1 MTSFNCIFTW
11 GCIFD
16 LIASQMGYKKSNYS
30 VYSSMVKIDNV
41 SKPINITNLI
51 KRNKIEQQ
59 KDKLLKILTLLGFS
73 GLVLLFVIFIF
84 L

>member
-1 MTSFNCIFTW
+1 MV
-11 GCIFD
+11 
-16 LIASQMGYKKSNYS
+16 YKKSSYS

-59 KDKLLKILTLLGFS
+59 KDKLLKILTLLGSS

>member
-1 MTSFNCIFTW
+1 
-11 GCIFD
+11 
-16 LIASQMGYKKSNYS
+16 MGYKKSNYS

-51 KRNKIEQQ
+51 KKNKIEQQ
-59 KDKLLKILTLLGFS
+59 KDKLLKILTLLGS
-73 GLVLLFVIFIF
+73 CGLVLLFVIFIF

>member
-1 MTSFNCIFTW
+1 ME
-11 GCIFD
+11 
-16 LIASQMGYKKSNYS
+16 YKKSNYS

-59 KDKLLKILTLLGFS
+59 KDKLLKILTLLGSS

>member
-1 MTSFNCIFTW
+1 
-11 GCIFD
+11 
-16 LIASQMGYKKSNYS
+16 MGYKKSNYC
-30 VYSSMVKIDNV
+30 VYSSMVNIDNV

-59 KDKLLKILTLLGFS
+59 KDKLLKILTLLGSS

>member
-1 MTSFNCIFTW
+1 
-11 GCIFD
+11 
-16 LIASQMGYKKSNYS
+16 MGYKKSNYS
-30 VYSSMVKIDNV
+30 VYSSIVKIDNV

-59 KDKLLKILTLLGFS
+59 RDKLLKILTLLGS
-73 GLVLLFVIFIF
+73 CGLVLLFVIFIF